1 MEVSR
6 IRQTMFIIGTR
17 TSHGSL
23 PAEDILVGEDDI
35 TISVL
40 VNEGQERGQV
50 LSLMRDQWNRL
61 VPGNSEIFKFM
72 CFEGGFEVGE
82 DGVVHTTRACT
93 GERWE
98 FVA

>member
-1 MEVSR
+1 MYDCP
-6 IRQTMFIIGTR
+6 
-17 TSHGSL
+17 

-40 VNEGQERGQV
+40 VNEGQQRGQV
-50 LSLMRDQWNRL
+50 LRLMRDQWNRI
-61 VPGNSEIFKFM
+61 VPGNAEPFRFQ

-82 DGVVHTTRACT
+82 GGVVLMSRPCT